1 MERSVNSIVI
11 HPVYVWVFMMGVEDW
26 QTMHIGQKEYEL
38 SKVQKKIGKD
48 VEEKVKTVQRK
59 YMLMV

>member
-1 MERSVNSIVI
+1 MERSVTSIVI
-11 HPVYVWVFMMGVEDW
+11 NPVYVWRFMMGVEDW

-38 SKVQKKIGKD
+38 SKVQNKIGKD

-59 YMLMV
+59 YMLME